1 MSERSAAP
9 LRNRLPIKFL
19 DEFREKGRILE
30 AAELIKR
37 EADPAQEYYFMEF
50 CGGHTH
56 VIFRYGLNQLL
67 PSNIHMVHGPG
78 CPVCVLPRGRIDS
91 AIRLTQDY
99 PGLILCTYA
108 DLMRV
113 PGSQNLNLIQAKAR
127 GSDIRMVYSPNDALR
142 IAQQNPGKKVVFL
155 AIGFETTAPATA
167 FVIEQAKR
175 LGVANFLVYCVHL
188 LTPPAVRSVLDSPEV
203 AQLGT
208 VKLDGFVGP
217 GHVSSVIGTE
227 PYEHFAASYRKPVVV
242 SGFSPLDLLQAIALL
257 VREVNELRKDI
268 SRQASV
274 VNQYSRVV
282 SRDGNSKARQIMN
295 EVFELRPQFE
305 WRGLG
310 TVPESAFRIREAFA
324 SVDAEKNLQVQ
335 VPSVGDHPACA
346 CGAIIRGVKTPLDCK
361 LFGKA
366 CTPDN
371 PIGSCMVSS
380 EGTCAAYY
388 AYQQLQ

>member
-1 MSERSAAP
+1 MSDQP
-9 LRNRLPIKFL
+9 RNPVQSSIKYI
-19 DEFREKGRILE
+19 DEFREKNRILE

-37 EADPAQEYYFMEF
+37 EIDPTQQYHFMEF

-67 PSNIHMVHGPG
+67 PRNIRLVHGPG

-127 GSDIRMVYSPNDALR
+127 GSDVRMVYSPDDALR
-142 IAQQNPGKKVVFL
+142 IAQENPGKKVVFL

-167 FVIEQAKR
+167 FVIDRAKK
-175 LGVANFLVYCVHL
+175 LGVNNFLVYCLHL
-188 LTPPAVRSVLDSPEV
+188 LTPPAVQSVLDSPEV
-203 AQLGT
+203 ARLGT
-208 VKLDGFVGP
+208 VQLDGFIGP
-217 GHVSSVIGTE
+217 GHVSSVIGTL
-227 PYEHFAASYRKPVVV
+227 PYEAFASGYQKPVVV
-242 SGFSPLDLLQAIALL
+242 AGFQPLDLLQSIALL
-257 VREVNELRKDI
+257 VKEVNDLRKNPDHEA
-268 SRQASV
+268 RV

-282 SRDGNSKARQIMN
+282 SREGNAKAQERIA
-295 EVFELRPQFE
+295 EVFELRPEFE

-310 TVPESAFRIREAFA
+310 TVPRSSFRIRDPFA
-324 SVDAEKNLQVQ
+324 LHDVEKQLQVQ

-361 LFGKA
+361 LFGKV

-371 PIGSCMVSS
+371 PMGSCMVSS
-380 EGTCAAYY
+380 EGTCAAYF
-388 AYQQLQ
+388 AYQQLH